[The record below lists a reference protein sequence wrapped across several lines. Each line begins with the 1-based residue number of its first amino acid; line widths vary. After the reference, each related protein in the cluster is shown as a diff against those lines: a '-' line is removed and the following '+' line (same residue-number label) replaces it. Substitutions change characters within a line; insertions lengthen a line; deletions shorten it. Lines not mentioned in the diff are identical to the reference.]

1 MRKDM
6 ECYMTEICRKI
17 TYPAKCINSKTKK
30 IATDEMIVP
39 GFNNIDDMCKH
50 NYNREQLKM
59 IMRYYKLKQS
69 GNKNELFSRAYT
81 HLFLSRHAVKIQALV
96 RGGLYRVYTK
106 YRGPAITDR
115 SMCVN
120 NEDFL
125 TMDSLNDIPY
135 VQFFSYKDAD
145 GFVYG
150 FNIVSLYNLIGK
162 THRMKQYENPY
173 NRKPIPKSVIRSLNR
188 VIRLSIIFG
197 DDVSIE
203 IDECEEDNP
212 SVVSLQT
219 RITRVFHLIDQRG
232 HYTNS
237 EWFQQFSAL
246 QIRRFMRELIDI
258 WNYRAG
264 LSSSTR
270 REICPPHGDPFRGL
284 QYSQFFLN
292 DNLEE
297 HRIFA
302 VEVMEKLVNL
312 HTDTGK
318 DLGAFYILGAMTLAS
333 QEVADAIPWLYQSFA
348 YNLV

>member
-1 MRKDM
+1 M
-6 ECYMTEICRKI
+6 ECYMTEICRRI
-17 TYPAKCINSKTKK
+17 TCPVKGTSTKTKK
-30 IATDEMIVP
+30 IATDDLTIPE
-39 GFNNIDDMCKH
+39 FNNIDYLYKY

-59 IMRYYKLKQS
+59 IMRHYKLKQS
-69 GNKNELFSRAYT
+69 GNKNELFLRAYNY
-81 HLFLSRHAVKIQALV
+81 LFLSQRAVKLQSLV
-96 RGGLYRVYTK
+96 RGGLYRIYIK
-106 YRGPAITDR
+106 HRGPALHNR
-115 SMCVN
+115 SICVN

-125 TMDSLNDIPY
+125 TMDELASIPPI
-135 VQFFSYKDAD
+135 QFFSYKDTD

-150 FNIVSLYNLIGK
+150 FNIVSLYNLVLN

-173 NRKPIPKSVIRSLNR
+173 NRKPIPRSVFRSMNR
-188 VIRLSIIFG
+188 VIRLSALFG
-197 DDVSIE
+197 DNVSID
-203 IDECEEDNP
+203 IDEGHEEAQP
-212 SVVSLQT
+212 VLSLHT
-219 RITRVFHLIDQRG
+219 RIATVFQAIDQRG
-232 HYTNS
+232 HYTNA
-237 EWFQQFSAL
+237 EWFHQFSAR

-284 QYSQFFLN
+284 RYAQFFLN

-297 HRIFA
+297 HKKIA
-302 VEVMEKLVNL
+302 VEVMETLVNL

-348 YNLV
+348 YNLA

>member
-6 ECYMTEICRKI
+6 ECYMTEICRNI
-17 TYPAKCINSKTKK
+17 AYPVKCTSAKTKK
-30 IATDEMIVP
+30 IATDDLIIP
-39 GFNNIDDMCKH
+39 GFNEIDDLYKH

-59 IMRYYKLKQS
+59 ILRHYKLKQS
-69 GNKNELFSRAYT
+69 GNKNELFSRAYNY
-81 HLFLSRHAVKIQALV
+81 LFLSQSAVKLQSLV
-96 RGGLYRVYTK
+96 RGGLYRAYTNH
-106 YRGPAITDR
+106 RGPALYDR
-115 SMCVN
+115 TICVN

-125 TMDSLNDIPY
+125 TMDELKNIPHI
-135 VQFFSYKDAD
+135 QFFSYEDAD

-150 FNIVSLYNLIGK
+150 FNIVSLYNLILN
-162 THRMKQYENPY
+162 THRMKQHENPY
-173 NRKPIPKSVIRSLNR
+173 NRKPIPKSVFRSMNR
-188 VIRLSIIFG
+188 VIRLSALFG
-197 DDVSIE
+197 DDVSIK
-203 IDECEEDNP
+203 IDDGVEESQP
-212 SVVSLQT
+212 VLSLQT
-219 RITRVFHLIDQRG
+219 RIAAVFHTIDQRG
-232 HYTNS
+232 HYTNA
-237 EWFQQFSAL
+237 EWFQQFSAI

-264 LSSSTR
+264 LSSTTR

-284 QYSQFFLN
+284 RYAQFFLN

-302 VEVMEKLVNL
+302 VEVMETLVNL
-312 HTDTGK
+312 QTETGK